1 MKNIAFYIVIII
13 IIFHIITIFVFGCK
27 QNNSLIKII
36 KDIIFAIKN
45 YNLLDKKTKSEVNKS
60 KKTEENINNINKN
73 KNKKNNI
80 NNDIIKRE
88 NKIQNRKKGKKG
100 KKGKYPFEKN
110 KKEKDN
116 AFHININNEM
126 INNNDNS
133 NHILTINR
141 NKKIKNKKRNITTEN
156 ISKASSNLK
165 NIASE
170 LTEQKQ
176 RAESKME
183 EA

>member
-1 MKNIAFYIVIII
+1 MFIIT
-13 IIFHIITIFVFGCK
+13 FHIITIFVFGCK
-27 QNNSLIKII
+27 QKKSLRKII

-45 YNLLDKKTKSEVNKS
+45 ANLLYKNTNSKGKQS
-60 KKTEENINNINKN
+60 KKRNIEENINNIKHKN
-73 KNKKNNI
+73 YKNNI
-80 NNDIIKRE
+80 NKKLIKKD
-88 NKIQNRKKGKKG
+88 NKILNKKKGKKG

-133 NHILTINR
+133 NNILTINI

-156 ISKASSNLK
+156 ISYYCYFCFCL
-165 NIASE
+165 
-170 LTEQKQ
+170 
-176 RAESKME
+176 
-183 EA
+183 